1 MTGDS
6 EDITDCNPGSG
17 NCRGAAGQSNNVRYQ
32 DFGVPR
38 NTLIAES
45 KGGIFLRK
53 SAHDVLT
60 LPAFSPDPP
69 LSSGYSALTSGVS
82 HVR

>member
-6 EDITDCNPGSG
+6 EDITDCNPDSG

-38 NTLIAES
+38 NTLIAAS
-45 KGGIFLRK
+45 KGGSSFGKAPTMLSPFQLSPQILRFQ
-53 SAHDVLT
+53 V
-60 LPAFSPDPP
+60 
-69 LSSGYSALTSGVS
+69 GIAL
-82 HVR
+82 